1 MRYTIVTVGRS
12 DRGPF
17 ASAVERFRSRLDAVS
32 GGAALGAVKASR
44 AGTVAERR
52 AADGAALIAAA
63 SASGGRSVLL
73 DERGASFT
81 TAALAAHVRALELR
95 GESRLV
101 LLVGGADGVDGGV
114 RGAVDATWSLS
125 PLTLPHELALV
136 VLLEQLYRVES
147 LAQGHP
153 YHRS

>member
-1 MRYTIVTVGRS
+1 MR
-12 DRGPF
+12 
-17 ASAVERFRSRLDAVS
+17 
-32 GGAALGAVKASR
+32 AVKASR
-44 AGTVAERR
+44 AGTAAERR
-52 AADGAALIAAA
+52 AADGAALIEAA

-73 DERGASFT
+73 DERGTAFT
-81 TAALAAHVRALELR
+81 TAELAAHVRALELR

-101 LLVGGADGVDGGV
+101 LLIGGADGVDDAA
-114 RGAVDATWSLS
+114 RAAVDATWSLS

-153 YHRS
+153 YHRP